1 MICAVWAL
9 LQDHFIQQSSV
20 CWFLG
25 IFPLKCDQSSGL
37 KYVKQNKK
45 NKQGIMSLQGKQ
57 LMCIIMALGLFW
69 VVRKLLDAVIFPLC
83 YTDTIILHDINSSG
97 PLSNKALKM
106 TILRLKTEFIFS
118 LKVQ

>member
-1 MICAVWAL
+1 
-9 LQDHFIQQSSV
+9 
-20 CWFLG
+20 
-25 IFPLKCDQSSGL
+25 
-37 KYVKQNKK
+37 
-45 NKQGIMSLQGKQ
+45 MSLQGKQ